1 MFQMIVYS
9 LRISHTNNN
18 MKVYINTFIYNTYSE
33 IVVFVVA
40 GLNFEQCILPVYNL
54 R

>member
-1 MFQMIVYS
+1 MFQMIVYGLS
-9 LRISHTNNN
+9 ISHTNNNN
-18 MKVYINTFIYNTYSE
+18 MKVYINTFIYTYSE